1 MKRIWYRIMFGLIM
15 KIFTG
20 LLPSI
25 ANASNCIRCISISN
39 HKCMTQPTLNNLHPN
54 EYSQ

>member
-1 MKRIWYRIMFGLIM
+1 MFGLIM

-39 HKCMTQPTLNNLHPN
+39 HKYMTQPTLNNLHPN